1 MQKKR
6 KKASIEWDKLISDIT
21 ENCVKYHDQ
30 YYKETGFTG
39 PSLHF
44 HIRALELKNPEK
56 IEFVY
61 AALTAWGMHR
71 MGKKGA
77 KLNNFDVFEKSIN
90 DCESIFRKLDNTKL
104 EDSSGLEFDRIKDL
118 FDTLNPMASGFKIVG
133 VSKVLAHY
141 IPDIIAPIDRQ
152 YTFQFLNQKKGKT
165 TPPLNW
171 DEYELLREI
180 HLRLFK
186 PVALNEKFREQAFKW
201 LDKKS
206 DHPWDT
212 SIPKIIDNLIIGK
225 LKAIGWADDPDEM

>member
-1 MQKKR
+1 MAKKIINW
-6 KKASIEWDKLISDIT
+6 ATLVNDIT

-30 YYKETGFTG
+30 HYKEVGFTG

-77 KLNNFDVFEKSIN
+77 KLNNFDIFEKSIK
-90 DCESIFRKLDNTKL
+90 DCEPIFTKL
-104 EDSSGLEFDRIKDL
+104 GDAKLENSSGLEFDYIKEL
-118 FDTLNPMASGFKIVG
+118 FHTLNPMASGVKIVG

-141 IPDIIAPIDRQ
+141 IPDIIAPVDRQ
-152 YTFQFLNQKKGKT
+152 YTFQFLNQKKDT
-165 TPPLNW
+165 TPPRNW

-180 HLRLFK
+180 HLKLFK
-186 PVALNEKFREQAFKW
+186 PIALNEHFRKHALEW
-201 LDKKS
+201 LNQKS
-206 DHPWDT
+206 EYPWDT

-225 LKAIGWADDPDEM
+225 LKGIGWVDESTEA